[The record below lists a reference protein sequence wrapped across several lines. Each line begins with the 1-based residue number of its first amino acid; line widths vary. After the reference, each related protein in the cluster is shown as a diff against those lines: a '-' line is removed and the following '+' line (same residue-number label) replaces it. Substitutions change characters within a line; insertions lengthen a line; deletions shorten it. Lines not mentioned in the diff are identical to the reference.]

1 MFSRLLPSMASRSPS
16 SSARNRSASSFVTAC
31 IRWSRHH
38 ARRDRIKVDE
48 NSMLS
53 LLLSVIS
60 LYPMDSNINHGVYLG
75 YPLNTCICGGEITEG
90 GSCPPE
96 WRLCTIP
103 ALKALL
109 SSTFPA
115 H

>member
-53 LLLSVIS
+53 PPFGDLPLPI
-60 LYPMDSNINHGVYLG
+60 DSNINHGVYLG
-75 YPLNTCICGGEITEG
+75 YPLNTCICDGEITEG

-96 WRLCTIP
+96 WRICTIF

-109 SSTFPA
+109 YSTFPT